1 MSVATPRIHVFIG
14 TKAQLIKMGPVMRAL
29 QDRGIPYR
37 FIHSGQHQETM
48 QDLVANFGIQPP
60 DVILHAGRDITGIV
74 QMLFWALK
82 ILLRSLFRPEWLWGS
97 REKGYVLNHG
107 DTFSTL
113 LGTVLARCHGHQAVH
128 VESGLR
134 SFNWFHPF
142 PEEIVR
148 VVTMRLSTLAYA
160 PGAWAAGNLA
170 GRRCEVVDTVQNTLL
185 DSTRQ
190 HLSAPP
196 RPGLRPE
203 GAYGVVSV
211 HRFENIF
218 DGKRLAWIVDQLV
231 AASRRHHLLF
241 ILHKPTRIKLEQAGL
256 LARLEACPGIEL
268 RPRYDH
274 IDFLHLVDGAG
285 FVITDGGSNQEE
297 CHYLGKP
304 CLILRARSERLE
316 GLEGPQANALLSR
329 YDTALIDGFLADP
342 AAWRRPSLLAGDLSP
357 SRAIVDDLAGRL
369 GLS

>member
-1 MSVATPRIHVFIG
+1 MTPRIHVFIG
-14 TKAQLIKMGPVMRAL
+14 TKAQLIKMGPIMKGL
-29 QDRGIPYR
+29 QDQGIPYR

-60 DVILHAGRDITGIV
+60 DVVLHAGRDITGIV
-74 QMLFWALK
+74 QMLLWSLK
-82 ILLRSLFRPEWLWGS
+82 ILWRSLFRPEWLWGS

-134 SFNWFHPF
+134 SFNFLHPF
-142 PEEIVR
+142 PEELVR

-160 PGAWAAGNLA
+160 PGAWAAGNLK
-170 GRRCEVVDTVQNTLL
+170 GRRCEVVDTGENTLL
-185 DSTRQ
+185 DSTRL
-190 HLSAPP
+190 HLSAPA
-196 RPGLRPE
+196 RPGLRPA
-203 GAYGVVSV
+203 GAYGVASI

-218 DGKRLAWIVDQLV
+218 DRKRLAWIVDQLI
-231 AASRRHHLLF
+231 ACSRGRRLLF

-274 IDFLHLVDGAG
+274 IDFLHLVAGAD

-297 CHYLGKP
+297 CHYLGMP
-304 CLILRARSERLE
+304 CLIMRARSERLE
-316 GLEGPQANALLSR
+316 GLDGPGANALLAC
-329 YDTALIDGFLADP
+329 YDEAIIARFMRDP
-342 AAWRRPSLLAGDLSP
+342 GAWRRPSLLERGLSP
-357 SRAIVDDLAGRL
+357 SGLIVSDLAGRL

>member
-1 MSVATPRIHVFIG
+1 MTSPAPRIHVFIG
-14 TKAQLIKMGPVMRAL
+14 TKAQLIKMGPVMKGL

-48 QDLVANFGIQPP
+48 GELIANFGIRQP
-60 DVILHAGRDITGIV
+60 DVVLHAGRDITGIV
-74 QMLFWALK
+74 QMLLWSLK
-82 ILLRSLFRPEWLWGS
+82 ILFRSLFRPEWLWGS

-113 LGTVLARCHGHQAVH
+113 LGTLLARFHGHQAVH

-134 SFNWFHPF
+134 SFDFFHPF
-142 PEEIVR
+142 PEELVR
-148 VVTMRLSTLAYA
+148 VITMRLSTLAYA
-160 PGAWAAGNLA
+160 PGEWAVRHLA
-170 GRRCEVVDTVQNTLL
+170 GRRCEVVDTGQNTLL
-185 DSTRQ
+185 DSTRL
-190 HLSAPP
+190 HLTAPA

-203 GAYGVVSV
+203 GAYGLASI

-218 DGKRLAWIVDQLV
+218 DRKRLEWIVDQLV
-231 AASRRHHLLF
+231 TCAARHKLLF

-256 LARLEACPGIEL
+256 LTRLEGCPGIEL

-274 IDFLHLVDGAG
+274 IDFLHLVEGAD

-316 GLEGPQANALLSR
+316 GLGENALLSG
-329 YDTALIDGFLADP
+329 YDPAVIARFLADP
-342 AAWRRPSLLAGDLSP
+342 GAWRRPNLLAGDLSP
-357 SRAIVDDLAGRL
+357 SRTIVDDLARRL
-369 GLS
+369 GA